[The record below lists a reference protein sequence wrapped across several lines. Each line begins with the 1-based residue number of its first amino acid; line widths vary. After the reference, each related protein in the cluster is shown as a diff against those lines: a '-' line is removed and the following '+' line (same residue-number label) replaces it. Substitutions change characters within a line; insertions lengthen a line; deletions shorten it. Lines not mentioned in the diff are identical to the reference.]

1 MRILF
6 LSHYF
11 PPEGNAPAT
20 RVFEMCRRWVK
31 AGHGVEVVTGVPN
44 VPNGVPY
51 PGYRNRRIQRETMDG
66 IRVIRVWT
74 FLAPNKGRIRRSLNY
89 LSYLF
94 SAVCA
99 GASAQ
104 RPNVVLA
111 TSPQFFCGWA
121 GAVIAR
127 LRRRPFILEIRDI
140 WPDSIETVGAV
151 RNRLLLRLLGWME
164 RRLYASARHIVAV
177 GEGYK
182 EQLVARGVPPEK
194 VTVITNGID
203 AAALKPRTR
212 NQELLEQY
220 KLQARFVVS
229 YIGTIGMA
237 CGLDVVLRAA
247 GMLKERG
254 DSKIVFLLVGD
265 GASREA
271 LEREARTEHLDNV
284 VFTGLQPKER
294 IPDFLSIT
302 DACLV
307 HLRKKDLFKSVLPSK
322 ILEAAAMARPII
334 LGVQGHAARLVDE
347 AGMGLCIEPENEREL
362 VAAAEEL
369 SRDPQAARKMGEAGR
384 RHVAERFDL
393 DALARQYADVIEK
406 TVAAS
411 SP

>member
-1 MRILF
+1 MRIVF
-6 LSHYF
+6 LTHYF

-20 RVFEMCRRWVK
+20 RVFEMARRWVK
-31 AGHGVEVVTGVPN
+31 LGHEVAVITGVPN

-51 PGYRNRRIQRETMDG
+51 PGYRNRLVQRETMDG
-66 IRVIRVWT
+66 IRVTHVWT
-74 FLAPNKGRIRRSLNY
+74 FLAPNKGRIRRSINY
-89 LSYLF
+89 LSYLV
-94 SAVCA
+94 SATLA
-99 GASAQ
+99 GAFAA
-104 RPNVVLA
+104 RPDVVLA

-121 GAVIAR
+121 GAWVAR
-127 LRRRPFILEIRDI
+127 MKHRPFILEIRDI

-151 RNRLLLRLLGWME
+151 KNRPLLRLLGWME
-164 RRLYASARHIVAV
+164 KKLYARARHIVAV

-203 AAALKPRTR
+203 TTALQPGTK

-220 KLQARFVVS
+220 HLENRFVVA

-237 CGLDVVLRAA
+237 CGLDIALRAA

-254 DSKIVFLLVGD
+254 DARVVFLLVGD
-265 GASREA
+265 GALRQE
-271 LEREARTEHLDNV
+271 LEEKARGEGLQNV
-284 VFTGLQPKER
+284 VFAGLQPKER
-294 IPDFLSIT
+294 IPAFLSVT

-322 ILEAAAMARPII
+322 IFEAAAMARPII
-334 LGVQGHAARLVDE
+334 LGVQGHAARLVE
-347 AGMGLCIEPENEREL
+347 QAGMGICIEPENEQEL
-362 VAAAEEL
+362 VAAADRL
-369 SRDPQAARKMGEAGR
+369 STDAQAARKMGEAGR
-384 RHVAERFDL
+384 RHVSERFDL

-406 TVAAS
+406 TVAAP